1 MATWWS
7 IKESDSDRRAESPW
21 FQAGIAAGVILLAG
35 LYFLTSLR
43 LVWLLQTYGWLNRFI
58 HILLIHGA

>member
-1 MATWWS
+1 
-7 IKESDSDRRAESPW
+7 
-21 FQAGIAAGVILLAG
+21 VILLAG